1 MAGTQ
6 LGDDGLHGDD
16 KLPTEINADGKGF
29 AGRDDVVGS
38 PEDYSVERVEK
49 VYR

>member
-6 LGDDGLHGDD
+6 LGADKLQGDD
-16 KLPTEINADGKGF
+16 NPPVELNADGK
-29 AGRDDVVGS
+29 VVGEGQDVAGG
-38 PEDYSVERVEK
+38 PGDYSVERVEK

>member
-6 LGDDGLHGDD
+6 LGDDKLQGDD
-16 KLPTEINADGKGF
+16 KLPVELNADGEDVG
-29 AGRDDVVGS
+29 GRRDVLGG

>member
-6 LGDDGLHGDD
+6 LGDDKLHGDD
-16 KLPTEINADGKGF
+16 SIPAEINADGKAVGEPQ
-29 AGRDDVVGS
+29 DVA